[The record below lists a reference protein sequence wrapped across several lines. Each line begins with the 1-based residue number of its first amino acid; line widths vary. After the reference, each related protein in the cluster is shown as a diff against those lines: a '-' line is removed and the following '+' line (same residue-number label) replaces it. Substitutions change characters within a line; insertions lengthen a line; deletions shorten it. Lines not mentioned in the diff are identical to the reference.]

1 MDGAY
6 LHDRVIGGGDAV
18 KRRRE
23 TPWGEDERRRGRFR
37 SVSDREDERN
47 RRRHHE
53 DRDSRRPWWF
63 RLVFWRRNDG
73 RRRRRRE
80 ESRRLSPFRSL
91 FGAEKTRN
99 REKCVKERKQKKKE
113 NNNYNAPMPDTWLKN
128 QVKKRSPK
136 SQIKD
141 RLSPIYFVLNWLNG
155 EFPLKTHLDPAI
167 ILVLGSTPR
176 RFILSRRLVW
186 ACQKHWGT
194 S

>member
-91 FGAEKTRN
+91 FGAEKTRTARN
-99 REKCVKERKQKKKE
+99 AWKKE
-113 NNNYNAPMPDTWLKN
+113 NKKKKKITIITLLCLTRGWKTKLKNAPQN
-128 QVKKRSPK
+128 PK
-136 SQIKD
+136 LRIGY
-141 RLSPIYFVLNWLNG
+141 LP
-155 EFPLKTHLDPAI
+155 
-167 ILVLGSTPR
+167 
-176 RFILSRRLVW
+176 FILFW
-186 ACQKHWGT
+186 ID
-194 S
+194 